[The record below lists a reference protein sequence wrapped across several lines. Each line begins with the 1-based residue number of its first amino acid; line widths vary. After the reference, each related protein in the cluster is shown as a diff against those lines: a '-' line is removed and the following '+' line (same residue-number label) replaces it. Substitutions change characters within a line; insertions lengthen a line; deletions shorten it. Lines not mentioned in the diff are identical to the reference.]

1 MSSIKLLVVAQGTF
15 SDTCLICGSIYLL
28 LLKIGSLDNAI
39 RLFSLA

>member
-15 SDTCLICGSIYLL
+15 SDSCLICGSIYLL
-28 LLKIGSLDNAI
+28 LKTGSLDNAI